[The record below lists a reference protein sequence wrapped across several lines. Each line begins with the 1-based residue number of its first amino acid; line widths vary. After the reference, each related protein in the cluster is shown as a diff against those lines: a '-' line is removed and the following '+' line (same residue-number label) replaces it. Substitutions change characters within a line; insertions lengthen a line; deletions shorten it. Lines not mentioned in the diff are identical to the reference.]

1 MPNEDHRVTAPPS
14 KGPVAF
20 WYAWIFMAMLIVV
33 GLAIAAFVVSK
44 DDRAAKASGVPVV
57 DPPPTSA
64 SPLTT
69 SVDEQT
75 ELVSRLREILAIRE
89 QAYHKRNPEL
99 LKEIYAEDCPCL
111 GVPVQQRFLT
121 STNLRRSVT
130 CAPARLSS
138 GDPLASDTNAIH
150 ELISA
155 NYIWIGGEA
164 SIRVRRTERVTARM
178 WMVIADFSSEPLRVE
193 TQSGRL
199 IRSEPRGRDLFQFV
213 LAKPAGSTQWLL
225 GRASSYKDG

>member
-1 MPNEDHRVTAPPS
+1 M
-14 KGPVAF
+14 
-20 WYAWIFMAMLIVV
+20 V
-33 GLAIAAFVVSK
+33 GLVIAAFVVSK
-44 DDRAAKASGVPVV
+44 NDRAAKASGVPVV

-64 SPLTT
+64 SPLST

-99 LKEIYAEDCPCL
+99 LKEIYAVDCPC
-111 GVPVQQRFLT
+111 
-121 STNLRRSVT
+121 
-130 CAPARLSS
+130 
-138 GDPLASDTNAIH
+138 LASDTNAIH

-155 NYIWIGGEA
+155 NYTWIGGEA

-178 WMVIADFSSEPLRVE
+178 WMIIADFSSEPLRVE

-213 LAKPAGSTQWLL
+213 LAKPTRSTQWLL